1 MFFREAFAAV
11 GGKKAM
17 SGLPIQ
23 GSDVAASW
31 DHLYVFLFWLSAFF
45 FVLVVGGM
53 IYLAITY
60 RKKPGQKTKYIVDNH
75 ALEAFWTVIPT
86 IIFLV
91 IFAWGWKVYTL
102 MVRPPQNAM
111 QINVIGKQWLWN
123 FQYEDGKLLTNEV
136 YVPINQPVKFLMSSE
151 DVIHSFFIPNFRVKS
166 DVVPGMYTTV
176 WFEAKVPGEHQVYC
190 TEYCGAS
197 HSLMLAKVYALE
209 PEKWEAWKRG
219 KEVQVTGK
227 VASAPA
233 PGDAK
238 LTAVETLADR
248 GKKLVEAKGCLACHS
263 SDGTEKATGPT
274 WKGVY
279 GHEVELA
286 DGSKVTADENYI
298 RESILN
304 PGAKQVK
311 GFTPVMPPY
320 QGLLT
325 EEELGA
331 VIAYIKGLGSNLKTT
346 TDTQVVQGE

>member
-1 MFFREAFAAV
+1 MFFKEAFAEAV
-11 GGKKAM
+11 GNKAM
-17 SGLPIQ
+17 MGLPIQ
-23 GSDVAASW
+23 GSDVAVAW
-31 DHLYVFLFWLSAFF
+31 DNLYVFLFWLSVFF

-53 IYLAITY
+53 IYLVIVY

-86 IIFLV
+86 LMLLA
-91 IFAWGWKVYTL
+91 IFAWGWKVYTQ
-102 MVRPPQNAM
+102 MVRPPENAM
-111 QINVIGKQWLWN
+111 QINVIAKQWMWN

-151 DVIHSFFIPNFRVKS
+151 DVIHSFFVPNFRVKS

-176 WFEAKVPGEHQVYC
+176 WFEAKVPGEHQIYC

-227 VASAPA
+227 IANAGAPA
-233 PGDAK
+233 GGT
-238 LTAVETLADR
+238 LTAAESLVDK
-248 GKKLVEAKGCLACHS
+248 GKKLVEVKGCLACHS
-263 SDGTEKATGPT
+263 TDGTARPTGPT

-286 DGSKVTADENYI
+286 DGTKVTADDNYI

-304 PGAKQVK
+304 PTSKVVK
-311 GFTPVMPPY
+311 GFPPVMPPY

-325 EEELGA
+325 EAELGS
-331 VIAYIKGLGSNLKTT
+331 VMAYVKSLGSNSKAA
-346 TDTQVVQGE
+346 DDKNAGQGE